1 MMINGDKNQFIWFS
15 CCFSQDEK
23 LIFFDFFNSSY
34 DLNAINNVSG
44 FFYHGGIQLKPEKL
58 KPASKLKSQ
67 PENDQ
72 WRWGVARRYEQFNK

>member
-1 MMINGDKNQFIWFS
+1 MVIKISSFDFPVVFLRMRN
-15 CCFSQDEK
+15 
-23 LIFFDFFNSSY
+23 IFLDFFNSSY

-58 KPASKLKSQ
+58 KPASQLKSQ

-72 WRWGVARRYEQFNK
+72 